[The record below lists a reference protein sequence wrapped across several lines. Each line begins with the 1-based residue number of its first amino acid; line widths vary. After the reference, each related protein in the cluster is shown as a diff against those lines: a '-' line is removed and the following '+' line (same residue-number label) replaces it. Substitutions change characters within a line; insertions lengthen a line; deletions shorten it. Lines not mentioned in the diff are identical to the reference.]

1 MAITL
6 HDITK
11 NTMMIHSKVFMQSD
25 KTSKIISIAFLA
37 ILLFNFPI
45 IGLFGKEIFIFGW
58 PLLYF
63 YVFVVWLS
71 LIITLATI
79 LRKNDRTT

>member
-1 MAITL
+1 
-6 HDITK
+6 
-11 NTMMIHSKVFMQSD
+11 MQSD

-37 ILLFNFPI
+37 FLLLNFPI
-45 IGLFGKEIFIFGW
+45 IGLFGRELFILGW

-63 YVFVVWLS
+63 YVFVVWLF

-79 LRKNDRTT
+79 LRKNDRKE